1 MYTFSDWLWGRY
13 SGLFYSTAGA
23 LAFFVASIANMM
35 FLPACLIF
43 TFVAAVGAANFAQK
57 RSNVLTNYPIL
68 EYFRFFFDN

>member
-13 SGLFYSTAGA
+13 SGLFYSAAGA

-43 TFVAAVGAANFAQK
+43 TFVAAVGAARRWRGHDRLPPADAGGW
-57 RSNVLTNYPIL
+57 R
-68 EYFRFFFDN
+68 RC